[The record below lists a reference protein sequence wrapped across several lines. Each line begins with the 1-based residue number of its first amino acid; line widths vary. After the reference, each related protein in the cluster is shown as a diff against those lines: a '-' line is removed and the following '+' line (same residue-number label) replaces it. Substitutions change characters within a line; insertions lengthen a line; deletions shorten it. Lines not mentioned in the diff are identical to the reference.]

1 MAKKVSLYLTDDAM
15 TGLDNVIKQFKV
27 LHGFDLTRSS
37 AASILLARY
46 ADEYIRE
53 TRAVKQLIEK
63 YAVEKSVPGEV
74 GNE

>member
-27 LHGFDLTRSS
+27 LHGFELNRSS

-53 TRAVKQLIEK
+53 TSVVKRLIEK
-63 YAVEKSVPGEV
+63 YATEQSAPKRV
-74 GNE
+74 GDE